1 MNENK
6 TNINWFPGH
15 MAKAKRQME
24 EQLKLVDIIIELRDA
39 RIPFASENPLL
50 KELSKNK
57 KRLIILNKA
66 DLADEIENKKF
77 IDYFDNAL
85 LIDSL
90 HDNVSKLISNKIK
103 EMCND
108 ILERAKRK
116 GIRNKTIRAMVVGI
130 PNVGKSTL
138 INSFVK
144 KKIAKVE
151 NRPGVTRNLQWIKI
165 DKEIELLDTPGVL
178 WPKFENQEDAIKLA
192 ILGTIN
198 DNVLDKEEL
207 VNYCLLYLKNNYKDL
222 LIKYYELDNIDNLFE
237 DIGRKKNYL
246 ISGGQID
253 KNKTIDSILKDIRL
267 NKLGRISLEKV
278 EDVRE

>member
-1 MNENK
+1 MSENK

>member
-1 MNENK
+1 MSENK

-207 VNYCLLYLKNNYKDL
+207 VNYCLLYLRNKNLYFSFV
-222 LIKYYELDNIDNLFE
+222 LDTL
-237 DIGRKKNYL
+237 
-246 ISGGQID
+246 
-253 KNKTIDSILKDIRL
+253 
-267 NKLGRISLEKV
+267 
-278 EDVRE
+278 